1 MNDIARKYNLI
12 DKIIHLQNNY
22 VLIEIETLLQVVEKD
37 SIADNA
43 LKNIVKTTQKTLD
56 IDALKREKGYKG
68 VNRKRFNSLVK
79 ELNITE
85 PIEELLAQ
93 LKE

>member
-1 MNDIARKYNLI
+1 MNNTARKYDVI
-12 DKIIHLQNNY
+12 DKIVHLQNNY
-22 VLIEIETLLQVVEKD
+22 VLGEIETLLRIVEKQSD
-37 SIADNA
+37 ADEA
-43 LKNIVKTTQKTLD
+43 LKTLLKPTKKTLD
-56 IDALKREKGYKG
+56 IEAIKRERGYKG
-68 VNRKRFNSLVK
+68 VNRKRFNSLIK